1 MSGPFTRAAALDRM
15 ATEQFDVL
23 VIGGGITGAGVALD
37 AASRGLRTAL
47 VERRDFASG
56 TSSKSSKLVHG
67 GLRYLQQR
75 EFRLVRENLT
85 ERRRLLANAPHLVSP
100 MAFVIPLLG
109 AGGVANEALARG
121 YSTAL
126 WAYDLSGGLRIGHR
140 HRRLSTSEVLTALP
154 ALRPDRVAA
163 GFEYHDAFAD
173 DARLTLAVVRSAVLD
188 HGAVAANYAP
198 VAGLLTRP
206 GTGGAVAGAV
216 LDDGREVRAG
226 VVVNATGVWADRVDA
241 LHDPGRRPTLRPAK
255 GIHITVER
263 SRLPVTTAGVL
274 PVPGDSRSIFVV
286 PWGDRVYLG
295 TTDTEHTGP
304 LDDPQCTPDDVAYL
318 LGAASAALGEPLRA
332 ADVVGSWAGLRPLLD
347 EVRSKR
353 TSDLSRRH
361 RVTADA
367 NVVTVTGGK
376 LTTYRKMAA
385 DAVDRVVEILGHGAG
400 GSRTAMLRLHGAAG
414 GGGVATTGLPLGR
427 RRASDGGAGPSSA
440 DRLLGRR
447 RTAGGG
453 GAPGD
458 DEDTVAAHLASR
470 YGSEAVTV
478 AALVEGDPDLGRP
491 LVAGLPYLR
500 AEAVHAA
507 RTEMAHTLDDVLS
520 RRTRTLLL
528 ARDAS
533 IAAAA
538 DVARLLAP
546 ELGWSPT
553 RAGEEASSYVTAA
566 TKERE
571 AAGLA
576 PTTARPPAPQ

>member
-1 MSGPFTRAAALDRM
+1 MTSER
-15 ATEQFDVL
+15 FDVL

-37 AASRGLRTAL
+37 AAARGLRTAL
-47 VERRDFASG
+47 VERRDFGSG

-75 EFRLVRENLT
+75 EFALVRENLA
-85 ERRRLLANAPHLVSP
+85 ERRRLLVNAPHLVSP
-100 MAFVIPLLG
+100 LAFVIPLLG
-109 AGGVANEALARG
+109 AGGVASEALARG

-140 HRRLSTSEVLTALP
+140 HRRLSTPEVLASLP
-154 ALRPDRVAA
+154 ALRPDRVAS

-188 HGAVAANYAP
+188 HGAVAANYSP
-198 VAGLLTRP
+198 VAGLLT
-206 GTGGAVAGAV
+206 GAGATVDGAV
-216 LDDGREVRAG
+216 LEDGTEVRAG
-226 VVVNATGVWADRVDA
+226 VVVNATGVWADHVDA
-241 LHDPGRRPTLRPAK
+241 LREPGRRPTLRPAK
-255 GIHITVER
+255 GIHITVR
-263 SRLPVTTAGVL
+263 QSRLPVRTAAVL

-304 LDDPQCTPDDVAYL
+304 LDDPQCTPGDVAYL
-318 LGAASAALGEPLRA
+318 LGAANAALGEPLQVS
-332 ADVVGSWAGLRPLLD
+332 DVVGSWAGLRPLLD
-347 EVRSKR
+347 EVRSRR

-361 RVTADA
+361 RVTADE

-385 DAVDRVVEILGHGAG
+385 DAVDRVVAILGHGA
-400 GSRTAMLRLHGAAG
+400 SRSPTAALPLHGSDGARSAGAGGPPGRRHPAGRADDSGPALDAAG
-414 GGGVATTGLPLGR
+414 GLDPTT
-427 RRASDGGAGPSSA
+427 S
-440 DRLLGRR
+440 
-447 RTAGGG
+447 
-453 GAPGD
+453 
-458 DEDTVAAHLASR
+458 AHLASR
-470 YGSEAVTV
+470 YGSEAEAVTALV
-478 AALVEGDPDLGRP
+478 AADPDLGRP

-507 RTEMAHTLDDVLS
+507 RAEMAHTLDDVLS
-520 RRTRTLLL
+520 RRTRSLLL

-533 IAAAA
+533 AAAAA

-546 ELGWSPT
+546 ELGWSAS
-553 RAGEEASSYVTAA
+553 RAAEEAASYVAA
-566 TKERE
+566 AARERA

-576 PTTARPPAPQ
+576 PTAAGPPQ